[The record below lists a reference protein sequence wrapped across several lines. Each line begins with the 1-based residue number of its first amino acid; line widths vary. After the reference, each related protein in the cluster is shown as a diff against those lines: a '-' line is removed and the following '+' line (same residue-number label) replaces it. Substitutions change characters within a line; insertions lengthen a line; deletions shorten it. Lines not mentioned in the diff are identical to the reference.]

1 MSQLRSSNDLV
12 VPSPRTKVEGAH
24 APTATTSTISAGT
37 RRLRRSWFLLGEVTL
52 AAAVG
57 GVVAATTHAP
67 RAFSLAVIALALM
80 VNYHAGRETVRPGLP
95 HVGRILKDLAVPVA
109 GVSLMVAVGVLEVGR
124 LSDAL
129 LIVSA
134 TAVVAVAATFVRR
147 AVEGQVRLLLV
158 GGRTE
163 VAKAASRWAGDRR
176 AKVVGALVLET
187 ELDGVPLQ
195 MSSFGLQA
203 IEGIDEVATWANAWS
218 ADMAVVIPGP
228 GVTSASVRQ
237 LAWDLEDT
245 ATSFAVM
252 GVLDTVAPHRIES
265 SRLSDATLIHVRR
278 SRPSGFVRLVKFVNE
293 WVLGVLLFVALSPVI
308 ALMILAV
315 RLDSAGS
322 AVFKQTRV
330 GRDGRHFT
338 MYKMRTM
345 VRDAEAIKDDVVPL
359 DQGNGV
365 LFKIQHDPRIT
376 RVGWFLRRSSLDE
389 LPQLINVLKG
399 EMALIGPRPALPDEV
414 EKYDAVALRRLAV
427 RPGITGLWQVS
438 GRSTLSWERSLELD
452 LDYAD
457 NWRLTDDVVIGLRT
471 VDAVARRKG
480 AY

>member
-12 VPSPRTKVEGAH
+12 VPSPRTNVEGVQ
-24 APTATTSTISAGT
+24 APVATTSTIAASA
-37 RRLRRSWFLLGEVTL
+37 RRARRSWFLLGEVAL

-57 GVVAATTHAP
+57 GATATITEAP
-67 RAFSLAVIALALM
+67 RPFAVAVIGMALM
-80 VNYHAGRETVRPGLP
+80 VNYYAGRETVRPGLP
-95 HVGRILKDLAVPVA
+95 HVGRILKDLAIPVA
-109 GVSLMVAVGVLEVGR
+109 GVSFLVAVGVLRVGR

-129 LIVSA
+129 LIVFA
-134 TAVVAVAATFVRR
+134 TAVVAVGATFVRR

-158 GGRTE
+158 GGRAD
-163 VAKAASRWAGDRR
+163 VAQAASRWAGNRR

-195 MSSFGLQA
+195 MSSFGLEA

-265 SRLSDATLIHVRR
+265 SRLADATLIHVRR
-278 SRPSGFVRLVKFVNE
+278 SRPSGFVRLVKFASE
-293 WVLGVLLFVALSPVI
+293 WVLGLLLLIAFSPVI

-315 RLDSAGS
+315 RLDSSGAGM
-322 AVFKQTRV
+322 FKQMRV
-330 GRDGRHFT
+330 GRDGRPFT

-345 VRDAEAIKDDVVPL
+345 VRDAEDLKDELVRL

-365 LFKIQHDPRIT
+365 LFKIQQDPRIT

-389 LPQLINVLKG
+389 LPQLINVVKG
-399 EMALIGPRPALPDEV
+399 EMALIGPRPALPEEV
-414 EKYDAVALRRLAV
+414 QKYDAVALRRLAV